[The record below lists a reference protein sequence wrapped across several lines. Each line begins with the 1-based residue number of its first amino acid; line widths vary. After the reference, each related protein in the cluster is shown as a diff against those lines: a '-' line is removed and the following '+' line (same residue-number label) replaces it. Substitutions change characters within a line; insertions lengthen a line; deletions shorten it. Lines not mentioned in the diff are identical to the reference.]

1 MCGVLAILLADG
13 ESHCIGDLVDGMTTL
28 QHRGQDAAGITT
40 AWAFRRPRAP
50 PPRARPRGRTRPP
63 GPPNRIGPARR
74 CTKAGWENV
83 KFHCSKDLGM
93 VRDVFSSVAT
103 VEKLLGNVGIAHV
116 RYPTA
121 GGASCDEVQPFYAG
135 RQKGDSTSLQRECSA
150 RARFGNSTHAS
161 RALREMIARP
171 KNQPKR
177 AENDRD
183 RSL

>member
-1 MCGVLAILLADG
+1 MGFPASPRAAAAA
-13 ESHCIGDLVDGMTTL
+13 
-28 QHRGQDAAGITT
+28 RAPAAGT
-40 AWAFRRPRAP
+40 
-50 PPRARPRGRTRPP
+50 PPRAAA
-63 GPPNRIGPARR
+63 GPIHPARR

-135 RQKGDSTSLQRECSA
+135 REKGDSTSLQRECSA